1 MGELLP
7 RRTRCTLGSLQDK
20 EEFPKWSTEQVCVEE
35 DGARKGEHSP
45 SSGNTPQGTC
55 CLLGDSFLQV
65 RSLCPPQRNQM
76 LVPRTV
82 NINILQFCLQACC
95 SFIHPA

>member
-7 RRTRCTLGSLQDK
+7 RRKSCTLGSLQDK
-20 EEFPKWSTEQVCVEE
+20 EEFSKWSTEQVCVEE

-45 SSGNTPQGTC
+45 QLREHTTPQGTC

-65 RSLCPPQRNQM
+65 RSLCPLKGTRCW
-76 LVPRTV
+76 
-82 NINILQFCLQACC
+82 F
-95 SFIHPA
+95 